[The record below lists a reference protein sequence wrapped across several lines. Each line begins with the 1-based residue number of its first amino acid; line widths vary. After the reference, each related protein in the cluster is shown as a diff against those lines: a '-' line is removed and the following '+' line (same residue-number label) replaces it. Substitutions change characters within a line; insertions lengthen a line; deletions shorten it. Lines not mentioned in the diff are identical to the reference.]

1 MNLESITDI
10 LNSLTTGDSEWR
22 EIIKDRRANKEW
34 LKRSSQIAFA
44 ILRKLKETGMTQKK
58 LAEEMGVSPQ
68 YARRI
73 VKGHENL
80 TLDTISKIESIL
92 KCELIEVVPVC

>member
-1 MNLESITDI
+1 MTNTDI

-22 EIIKDRRANKEW
+22 EIIKDRRDNKEW

-44 ILRKLKETGMTQKK
+44 ILRKLKESGMTQKK
-58 LAEEMGVSPQ
+58 LAEEMGLSSQYVS
-68 YARRI
+68 RI

-92 KCELIEVVPVC
+92 KCELIEVISVY

>member
-1 MNLESITDI
+1 MSNTDI
-10 LNSLTTGDSEWR
+10 LNKLTTGESNWRKISET
-22 EIIKDRRANKEW
+22 RRVNREW
-34 LKRSSQIAFA
+34 LKRSSQIAIA
-44 ILRKLKETGMTQKK
+44 ILKRLKETGMSQKK

-68 YARRI
+68 YINKI

-92 KCELIEVVPVC
+92 NCELIEVVPIA